1 MGKTYKEYYKMS
13 EKIYFAN
20 LDALRSIAAILVLFA
35 HILSE
40 YLIKYFPDA
49 IWFTNPVTQFFF
61 VNGGFGVQI
70 FFSLS
75 GFLITYLLLSEMKTK
90 GKFNLRNFYIRRVL
104 RIWPVYFIVVGF
116 VFIVYQGIKIL
127 LHIDS
132 IIYESPLM
140 SVLFL
145 SNYDL
150 IRILS
155 TEGMYDNG
163 MLALTWSVS
172 VEEQFY
178 LVWPLIFLLAGIH
191 RIKYAIISI
200 ISIAVFFMLWGHN
213 DINML
218 YHHTISNL
226 IFLGAGALLAYLQVY
241 EHKSLKW
248 FINISKRQWTSILLV
263 FIILLIFT
271 KELLFSYSYGYIMY
285 FILSAV
291 FLFFLLLMLTYKVNR
306 PIEFSRATVLLK
318 MAKYTYGL
326 YMYHRI
332 AGFIL
337 SVIVYKALK
346 FTPGI
351 YLDLIVVL
359 IQFVLTFIMA
369 YLSYKYMEQPILRY
383 KDKFSVFHK

>member
-1 MGKTYKEYYKMS
+1 MNN
-13 EKIYFAN
+13 KIYFAN
-20 LDALRSIAAILVLFA
+20 LDALRSIAAILVLVS

-40 YLIKYFPDA
+40 YLSKYFSDE

-75 GFLITYLLLSEMKTK
+75 GFLITYLLLSEIKEK

-104 RIWPVYFIVVGF
+104 RIWPVYFMVVGF
-116 VFIVYQGIKIL
+116 VFIVYQGIKTL

-155 TEGMYDNG
+155 TEGMYANG
-163 MLALTWSVS
+163 MLSLTWSVS
-172 VEEQFY
+172 IEEQFY
-178 LVWPLIFLLAGIH
+178 LFWPFVFLLVGIH
-191 RIKYAIISI
+191 RIKYAIIGI
-200 ISIAVFFMLWGHN
+200 IAVSVFFILWGHN
-213 DINML
+213 DMEML
-218 YHHTISNL
+218 YHHTVSNL
-226 IFLGAGALLAYLQVY
+226 LFLGAGALLAYLQIY

-248 FINISKRQWTSILLV
+248 FVNISKSQWTSIFLIFL
-263 FIILLIFT
+263 ILLIFA
-271 KELLFSYSYGYIMY
+271 KEPLFAYEYGHITY
-285 FILSAV
+285 FILKAV

-306 PIEFSRATVLLK
+306 PIEFSKATILLK

-337 SVIVYKALK
+337 SVIVFKAMR
-346 FTPGI
+346 FTQGI

-359 IQFVLTFIMA
+359 MQFLLAFLLA
-369 YLSYKYMEQPILRY
+369 FLSYKYIEQPILKY